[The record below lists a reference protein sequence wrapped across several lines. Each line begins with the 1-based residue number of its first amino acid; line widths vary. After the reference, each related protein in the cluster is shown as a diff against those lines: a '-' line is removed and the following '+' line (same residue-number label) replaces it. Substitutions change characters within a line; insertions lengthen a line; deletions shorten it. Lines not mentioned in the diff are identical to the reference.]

1 MVGHERPTQR
11 EGGAYLEGPL
21 PPLPFPFPFPFPFL
35 FPFPSSSLGS
45 FAFFFLGLSAT
56 GSTVEALHL
65 QVAQEV
71 KEAEGGG
78 DPAL

>member
-1 MVGHERPTQR
+1 VVGRERPTQR

-21 PPLPFPFPFPFPFL
+21 PPLPFPFLVL

-56 GSTVEALHL
+56 GSTVEALRL
-65 QVAQEV
+65 QVAREV
-71 KEAEGGG
+71 EEAEGGG